1 MSSEEIIEKN
11 KALVD
16 DFPFLLP
23 RNRWTGKVPDDYD
36 YSYTELDAMPEG
48 WRTAFGLQMCK
59 ELKEILVGAG
69 ALETYRIMDIKE
81 KYGSLHWYDNGYPAS
96 ADKQYIAWQS

>member
-36 YSYTELDAMPEG
+36 YSYTELDAMHVA
-48 WRTAFGLQMCK
+48 WDTRQTK
-59 ELKEILVGAG
+59 NSK
-69 ALETYRIMDIKE
+69 K
-81 KYGSLHWYDNGYPAS
+81 SLSVREH
-96 ADKQYIAWQS
+96 

>member
-48 WRTAFGLQMCK
+48 WRTAFGLQ
-59 ELKEILVGAG
+59 
-69 ALETYRIMDIKE
+69 ALARDRLSMKIFEKE
-81 KYGSLHWYDNGYPAS
+81 KNDVFCCS
-96 ADKQYIAWQS
+96 